1 MSISPKQVVKDFHQA
16 NIINDETILENY
28 FHKDLVL
35 IWNSADGLSI
45 MYYDDLIAF
54 FIEIRRTYNDLRIE
68 ISHLLQD
75 GNQVTIRYK
84 YYASTLENPE
94 EELGISHFIGIWEV
108 KGDKMY
114 RGHLLSQPVTE
125 MDDTSESYH
134 NLKCEMR

>member
-1 MSISPKQVVKDFHQA
+1 MSTSPKQVVKDFHQA

-45 MYYDDLIAF
+45 MHYDDLIAF
-54 FIEIRRTYNDLRIE
+54 FLEIRRTYNDLRIE

-84 YYASTLENPE
+84 YYARTIENPE
-94 EELGISHFIGIWEV
+94 EELGISNFIGIWEV
-108 KGDKMY
+108 KDDKMY
-114 RGHLLSQPVTE
+114 RGHLVSQALTE
-125 MDDTSESYH
+125 MDYTTESYH